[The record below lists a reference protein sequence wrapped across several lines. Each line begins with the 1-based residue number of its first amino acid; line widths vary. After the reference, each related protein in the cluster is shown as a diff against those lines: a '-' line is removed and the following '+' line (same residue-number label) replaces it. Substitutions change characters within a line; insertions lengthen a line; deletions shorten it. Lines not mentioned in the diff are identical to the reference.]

1 MLADPSRPIP
11 PITPIPQPQKYDI
24 LKQGTPFYIYGRAR
38 DGSVVAYQLS
48 GRICPRHLSTNGV
61 KQVRC
66 SCLCVCAC
74 IIAHASG
81 MEAEGVGVGITHDG

>member
-1 MLADPSRPIP
+1 MLADPPPSPRHPIP
-11 PITPIPQPQKYDI
+11 PQPQKYQI

-61 KQVRC
+61 KQVHC
-66 SCLCVCAC
+66 SCICVCAC
-74 IIAHASG
+74 IIAHAWG
-81 MEAEGVGVGITHDG
+81 NGG